1 MALIEIV
8 GLPIKNGDFPFR
20 ELFNNHMVA
29 FLMGKS
35 TINCLLSVYS
45 IFYVILMNGKI
56 MENEWKMLDN
66 EWENP
71 LLMEG
76 LMGKSQM
83 RMIN

>member
-20 ELFNNHMVA
+20 ELLNNHMVA

-35 TINCLLSVYS
+35 TINFLLSVYS

-71 LLMEG
+71 PLMEG

>member
-1 MALIEIV
+1 MGKL
-8 GLPIKNGDFPFR
+8 
-20 ELFNNHMVA
+20 A